1 MNTLT
6 PSIETID
13 VTPALAKEWLTRN
26 MRNRPASTVTIE
38 KYRRDM
44 ADGNWQFTGDAIRF
58 DAAHNLIDGQ
68 HRLSAIAAMPPR
80 FAVPLLVIKGLEQR
94 SQLVMD
100 QGRRRTPG
108 QQLSLLGI
116 KHANIV
122 AAVARLTIMWEEGL
136 MFRDNKLQQLTTAAQ
151 VEQWAADN
159 SASVALI
166 GEHAGDIRA
175 VDTRPSVTG
184 TAFVRIA
191 KINEDQAVAF
201 LSSLATGANLS
212 EGDPILT
219 LKNRFHKIR
228 RDNLGVSE
236 RDLLAFFILAWNA
249 HRAGKAMSKFQRPRG
264 GKWSVNNFPVPR

>member
-1 MNTLT
+1 MNTLAPT
-6 PSIETID
+6 IETID

-26 MRNRPASTVTIE
+26 KRNRPASTVTIE

-44 ADGNWQFTGDAIRF
+44 ADGNWQFTGDGIRF
-58 DAAHNLIDGQ
+58 DANHNLIDGQ
-68 HRLSAIAAMPPR
+68 HRLNAIATMPAK
-80 FAVPLLVIKGLEQR
+80 FSVPLLVIKGLETS

-136 MFRDNKLQQLTTAAQ
+136 LFRDNQLQQLTTAAQ
-151 VEQWAADN
+151 VEQWAATHQ
-159 SASVALI
+159 SAVELI
-166 GEHAGDIRA
+166 GARASDIRA

-184 TAFVRIA
+184 TAFVRLA
-191 KINEDQAVAF
+191 KIDQEQAVAF
-201 LSSLATGANLS
+201 LTSLATGANLS
-212 EGDPILT
+212 EGDPILA

-228 RDNLGVSE
+228 RDGLAVSE
-236 RDLLAFFILAWNA
+236 RDLLAFIILAWNA
-249 HRAGKAMSKFQRPRG
+249 HRVGKSMSKFQRPRG
-264 GKWSVNNFPVPR
+264 GKWSINNFPEPR

>member
-1 MNTLT
+1 MNTLA

-26 MRNRPASTVTIE
+26 KRNRPASTVTIE

-44 ADGNWQFTGDAIRF
+44 ADGNWQFTGDGIRF
-58 DAAHNLIDGQ
+58 DADHNLIDGQ
-68 HRLSAIAAMPPR
+68 HRLNAVATMPTKFSIPM
-80 FAVPLLVIKGLEQR
+80 LVIKGLETR

-122 AAVARLTIMWEEGL
+122 AAVARLTIMWDEGL
-136 MFRDNKLQQLTTAAQ
+136 LFRDNQLQQLTTAAQ
-151 VEQWAADN
+151 VEQWASDN
-159 SASVALI
+159 QDTVQLI
-166 GEHAGDIRA
+166 GARASDIRA

-184 TAFVRIA
+184 TAFVRLSRID
-191 KINEDQAVAF
+191 EGQAIAF
-201 LSSLATGANLS
+201 LGSLATGANLS

-228 RDNLGVSE
+228 RDGLAVSE

-249 HRAGKAMSKFQRPRG
+249 HRVGKSMSKFQRPRG
-264 GKWSVNNFPVPR
+264 GKWSANNFPEPR